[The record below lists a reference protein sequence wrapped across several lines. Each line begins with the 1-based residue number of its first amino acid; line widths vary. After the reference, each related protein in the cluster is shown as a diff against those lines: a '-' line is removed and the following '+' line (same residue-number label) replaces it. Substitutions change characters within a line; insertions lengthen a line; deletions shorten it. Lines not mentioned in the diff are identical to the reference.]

1 MPMSVKRRSL
11 ATHRTGVSPIASAS
25 AAPVSIAA
33 FDLVASTTRST
44 PSDHVLVAVAV
55 TPISSARSLARC
67 ASREP
72 M

>member
-11 ATHRTGVSPIASAS
+11 ATQSTGVSPIASAS
-25 AAPVSIAA
+25 EAPVSIVA

-44 PSDHVLVAVAV
+44 SLTTFSLLSPF
-55 TPISSARSLARC
+55 TPISSARSFARC